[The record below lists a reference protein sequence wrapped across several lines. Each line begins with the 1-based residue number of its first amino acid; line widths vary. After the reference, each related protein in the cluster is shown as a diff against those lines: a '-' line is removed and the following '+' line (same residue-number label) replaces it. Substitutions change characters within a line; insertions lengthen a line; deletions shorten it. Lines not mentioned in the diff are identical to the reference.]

1 LSKWINLQRDL
12 TLQADEKR
20 YPRDKFTKQLVR
32 ICKALDEVSIR
43 DISYDL
49 YGTTATCHLE
59 ATELWVVGSY
69 ARGALACGDL
79 DVIVSFAATG
89 AGLPMPKVLSR
100 AFFGATPGVRFYSGT
115 PEVNRSG
122 AVFPDAVLIWSI
134 QDCDWQARIDSIMP
148 DPTAGRAARD
158 TDSVPLRAEQMRFP
172 SCTLN
177 DVARWERD
185 GILEW
190 NFVPLDNGLLSAI
203 PPQEIGSKERQ
214 LFECITGMGQKTLDL
229 IPAVWR
235 VMRKTEPGASWK
247 AAVSEKATLR
257 CGGTLIHVGAP
268 ALDLTHF
275 ENAKVRQLMLVP
287 HRTARGPNGMWLIR
301 RGPRHP
307 HMLGL
312 KRCCIFY
319 VGEPGIEAGAHPQQE
334 GGDAGVIEVFD
345 LKADA
350 TEALKKMKLNSA
362 KSSQVIQAKGFAL
375 YELIIQADA
384 IRYGDDL
391 ISFTSYRPSASVK
404 A

>member
-1 LSKWINLQRDL
+1 M
-12 TLQADEKR
+12 QADEKR

-32 ICKALDEVSIR
+32 ICKALDEVSVR
-43 DISYDL
+43 DISYDT

-69 ARGALACGDL
+69 ARGALNCGDL
-79 DVIVSFAATG
+79 DVVVSFTATG
-89 AGLPMPKVLSR
+89 AGLPMPQILSR

-122 AVFPDAVLIWSI
+122 AVFPDAVLIWST
-134 QDCDWQARIDSIMP
+134 QDCDWKARIDSIMP

-177 DVARWERD
+177 DAARWERD

-190 NFVPLDNGLLSAI
+190 DFVSLENDLLSSM

-214 LFECITGMGQKTLDL
+214 LLECITGMGQKTLDL

-235 VMRKTEPGASWK
+235 VMREAEPGASWK
-247 AAVSEKATLR
+247 AAESEMATLR
-257 CGGTLIHVGAP
+257 CGGTLIHVGVP
-268 ALDLTHF
+268 ALDLAHF

-287 HRTARGPNGMWLIR
+287 HRTARGPNGMWIIR
-301 RGPRHP
+301 RGPKHP

-319 VGEPGIEAGAHPQQE
+319 VGKPVIEAAAHPQQE
-334 GGDAGVIEVFD
+334 VGDARVIEIFD

-350 TEALKKMKLNSA
+350 TEALKKMKLSSA
-362 KSSQVIQAKGFAL
+362 DSLQVIQAKGFAL
-375 YELIIQADA
+375 YELIIRANA
-384 IRYGDDL
+384 IQYGDDL
-391 ISFTSYRPSASVK
+391 ISFTSDSPSASVK

>member
-1 LSKWINLQRDL
+1 
-12 TLQADEKR
+12 LQADEKR
-20 YPRDKFTKQLVR
+20 YPRDRFTKQLVR
-32 ICKALDEVSIR
+32 ICKALDEVSVR
-43 DISYDL
+43 DISYDT
-49 YGTTATCHLE
+49 YGATATCHLE
-59 ATELWVVGSY
+59 ATELWVAGSY
-69 ARGALACGDL
+69 ARGALTCGDL
-79 DVIVSFAATG
+79 DVVMSFAATG
-89 AGLPMPKVLSR
+89 AGLPMAQILSR

-122 AVFPDAVLIWSI
+122 AVFPDAVLIWSR
-134 QDCDWQARIDSIMP
+134 QDRDWQARIDSIKL

-190 NFVPLDNGLLSAI
+190 DFVSLDNELLSAM
-203 PPQEIGSKERQ
+203 PSQEIGSKERQ

-235 VMRKTEPGASWK
+235 VMRETEPGASWK

-257 CGGTLIHVGAP
+257 CGGTLIHVGVP

-301 RGPRHP
+301 RGPKHP

-319 VGEPGIEAGAHPQQE
+319 VGKPGIQAAAHPQQE
-334 GGDAGVIEVFD
+334 VGDARVIEIFD

-350 TEALKKMKLNSA
+350 TAALKKTKLNSA
-362 KSSQVIQAKGFAL
+362 DSSQVIQAKGFAL
-375 YELIIQADA
+375 YELIIRADA
-384 IRYGDDL
+384 IQYGDDL
-391 ISFTSYRPSASVK
+391 ISFTSNRLSASVK

>member
-1 LSKWINLQRDL
+1 
-12 TLQADEKR
+12 
-20 YPRDKFTKQLVR
+20 
-32 ICKALDEVSIR
+32 
-43 DISYDL
+43 
-49 YGTTATCHLE
+49 
-59 ATELWVVGSY
+59 
-69 ARGALACGDL
+69 
-79 DVIVSFAATG
+79 
-89 AGLPMPKVLSR
+89 MPQILSR

-122 AVFPDAVLIWSI
+122 AAFPDAVLIWST
-134 QDCDWQARIDSIMP
+134 QDCDWQAGIDSIKP
-148 DPTAGRAARD
+148 DLAAGRAARD

-177 DVARWERD
+177 DVARWERY

-190 NFVPLDNGLLSAI
+190 DFVSLDNELLSAV

-235 VMRKTEPGASWK
+235 VMREAEPGASWK
-247 AAVSEKATLR
+247 AAESEKATLR
-257 CGGTLIHVGAP
+257 CGGTLIHVGVP

-301 RGPRHP
+301 RGPTHP

-312 KRCCIFY
+312 KKCCIFY
-319 VGEPGIEAGAHPQQE
+319 VGKPGIEAATHPQQE
-334 GGDAGVIEVFD
+334 GGDARVIEVFD

-350 TEALKKMKLNSA
+350 TDALKKMKLNSA
-362 KSSQVIQAKGFAL
+362 DFSQVIQAKGFAL
-375 YELIIQADA
+375 YELITRTDA

-391 ISFTSYRPSASVK
+391 ISFTSNRLSASVK